1 MASKFF
7 QQVLDEMPE
16 DVKIFSDKYE
26 EITMRIYLLMKEK
39 GMSQKALAEHLGKK
53 PSEVSKWLHG
63 GHNLTLKT
71 IAKIEAVLNAD
82 IINVPKRRVFVSEDS
97 KSAVRK
103 NTFTVFKNE
112 PSDRKMM
119 ASPSKF
125 TAVESLAIEKL
136 IVQKAI

>member
-53 PSEVSKWLHG
+53 PSEISKWLHG

-71 IAKIEAVLNAD
+71 IAKIEAVLETD
-82 IINVPKRRVFVSEDS
+82 IINVPKRRSFVSDS
-97 KSAVRK
+97 GGATRK
-103 NTFTVFKNE
+103 HTFTVFKNE
-112 PSDRKMM
+112 QSDRKAM
-119 ASPSKF
+119 ANPANF
-125 TAVESLAIEKL
+125 TAVESLAVEKL

>member
-53 PSEVSKWLHG
+53 PSEISKWLHG

-71 IAKIEAVLNAD
+71 IAKIEAVLETD
-82 IINVPKRRVFVSEDS
+82 IINVPKRRSFVSDS
-97 KSAVRK
+97 GGATRK
-103 NTFTVFKNE
+103 YTFTVFKNE
-112 PSDRKMM
+112 QSDRKTM
-119 ASPSKF
+119 ANPANF
-125 TAVESLAIEKL
+125 TAVESLAVEKL

>member
-53 PSEVSKWLHG
+53 PSEISKWLHG

-71 IAKIEAVLNAD
+71 IAKIEAVLETD
-82 IINVPKRRVFVSEDS
+82 IINVPKRRSFVSDS
-97 KSAVRK
+97 GGAARK
-103 NTFTVFKNE
+103 HTFTVFKNE
-112 PSDRKMM
+112 QSDRKAM
-119 ASPSKF
+119 ANSANF
-125 TAVESLAIEKL
+125 TAVESLAVEKL

>member
-39 GMSQKALAEHLGKK
+39 GMTQKALAEQLGKK

-71 IAKIEAVLNAD
+71 IAKIEAVLKED
-82 IINVPKRRVFVSEDS
+82 IINVPKRRSFVYEDS
-97 KSAVRK
+97 KSAMRK

-112 PSDRKMM
+112 SSERNH
-119 ASPSKF
+119 AAYRSTF
-125 TAVESLAIEKL
+125 TSVESLVIEKF